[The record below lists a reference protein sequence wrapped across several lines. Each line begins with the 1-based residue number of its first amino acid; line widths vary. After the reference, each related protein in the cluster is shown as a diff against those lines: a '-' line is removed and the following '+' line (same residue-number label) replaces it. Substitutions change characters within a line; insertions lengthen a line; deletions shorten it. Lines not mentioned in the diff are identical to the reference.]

1 MQLNLKSSM
10 IKITN
15 MNDDYLLKIVQLEVL
30 NQQDKNVKIN
40 LEHLLKE
47 DLGLSSMNLVFLIT
61 EITNKLDLSILD
73 FSDDELLNLKSV
85 SDLVILLSA
94 KMKIK
99 N

>member
-1 MQLNLKSSM
+1 M

-30 NQQDKNVKIN
+30 NQQDKNVNIN